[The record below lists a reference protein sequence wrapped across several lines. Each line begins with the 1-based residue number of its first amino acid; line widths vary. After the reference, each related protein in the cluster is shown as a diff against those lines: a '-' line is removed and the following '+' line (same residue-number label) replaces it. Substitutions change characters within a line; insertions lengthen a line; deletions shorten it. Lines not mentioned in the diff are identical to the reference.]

1 MAQEPPTTTCAEA
14 AATQTASDLETV
26 YREALARFKADKS
39 NKDLRRARTAAKK
52 AWDEAVLRECRDD
65 GAKALHCKDC
75 SQMFLW
81 TSEEQEYYAS
91 STRNWMHQPLR
102 CRACAESQKKRR
114 ANSNINSTDDAA
126 VDVEDS
132 GKKAGKNMCY
142 AFQRGECRYGDK
154 CKFNHDPNFAGKNKD
169 DDDDDDDNESRENDS
184 NNNAEPENGTKKRKG
199 VPNVI
204 AICKWGK
211 NCTIKKCRYRHF
223 NDEPSLADEKPK
235 PETKEKESNRMDNRN
250 TNENSNK
257 KAKIPTGI
265 CKWGKNCTLKRCR
278 LQHIDNEEGGNS
290 SSIPP
295 SRKESPICVEISP
308 STSPKEEVL
317 SRKSTNKDSDKTV
330 IKAMRKALKKAPK
343 KQLKVKELRKLI
355 CSTKDTIGKDEAK
368 IVVKETIA
376 KHTDKLVLLEDGK
389 VVQWIQ

>member
-1 MAQEPPTTTCAEA
+1 MVQETPTTKGEGAS
-14 AATQTASDLETV
+14 ATQTATDLETV

-52 AWDEAVLRECRDD
+52 AWDEAVLKECRDD

-102 CRACAESQKKRR
+102 CRACAESQKVRR
-114 ANSNINSTDDAA
+114 AIKNNNNNSTDDVAA
-126 VDVEDS
+126 DAEDS

-169 DDDDDDDNESRENDS
+169 DDDDNESRDNDS
-184 NNNAEPENGTKKRKG
+184 KNDAQPESGTKKRKA
-199 VPNVI
+199 VPDVI

-223 NDEPSLADEKPK
+223 DDEPSPAVAKPK
-235 PETKEKESNRMDNRN
+235 PVTKEKESKSKNNSD

-265 CKWGKNCTLKRCR
+265 CKWGKNCKLKRCR

-290 SSIPP
+290 SSTPP
-295 SRKESPICVEISP
+295 ASKESPICVEIS
-308 STSPKEEVL
+308 SSASPKEEM
-317 SRKSTNKDSDKTV
+317 SSK
-330 IKAMRKALKKAPK
+330 
-343 KQLKVKELRKLI
+343 
-355 CSTKDTIGKDEAK
+355 
-368 IVVKETIA
+368 
-376 KHTDKLVLLEDGK
+376 
-389 VVQWIQ
+389 